1 MTVITKSK
9 STGNKRYFVKSL
21 VFGFK
26 PNCLSE
32 WNKLDSEIR
41 QLPTLG
47 MFKKKLFSLIRP
59 LPQPVYSIHDPK
71 GFAILTQLHVGLSKI
86 NLHKFKHNFKDTGN
100 PMCSIND
107 GIEDTE
113 HFLLLCHSY
122 EVQRQDLLDTI
133 NPILEPQGLSNLS
146 NKALLKILLYG
157 DERLPLESNTMVL
170 EAAIKY
176 IYATERFD

>member
-1 MTVITKSK
+1 MS
-9 STGNKRYFVKSL
+9 
-21 VFGFK
+21 FGASFF

-71 GFAILTQLHVGLSKI
+71 GLAILTQLRVGLSKL
-86 NLHKFKHNFKDTGN
+86 NLHKFKHNYKDTVN
-100 PMCSIND
+100 LMCSIND
-107 GIEDTE
+107 GIEDKE

-122 EVQRQDLLDTI
+122 DVQRQDLLDTI
-133 NPILEPQGLSNLS
+133 NPILEPQGLSNFS

-157 DERLPLESNTMVL
+157 DERLPLKSNTMVL
-170 EAAIKY
+170 EATIKY